1 MASIKEVG
9 VSMESNRLRFLKAS
23 NRRDVHQTAVTTLLL
38 LTFLLLLGGCTMV
51 GPDYVKPT
59 APEPEEW
66 LESPEAEA
74 EVEKFDFSAWWQVF
88 NDRVL
93 DTLVESAYRQNLTLQ
108 VAGIRI
114 LEARA
119 QLGIAIGDQYPQTQQ
134 GFGDASVEKTS
145 RNLPNAASA
154 ERFATVYD
162 LGFDVAWEL
171 DFWGKFRRAVQSGVA
186 DLESSIADYDD
197 NLVFLTSEVASTY
210 INLRTAEERLAVA
223 RGNVKIQ
230 TESLRLAQ
238 AQYDAGA
245 VYELDVFQAKALLRT
260 TQSAI
265 PGFESQIRQAKNA
278 LAILLGKLPGEVDV
292 MIDTAGRVPPPPTE
306 LALGFPAELLRRRPD
321 IRLAERQLAG
331 QSAQIGVARADLFPH
346 FSLLGSIGYA
356 SAGSTSRPES
366 RNAGK
371 GELFTR
377 KSFNYSFG
385 PSFSW
390 DIFNYGR
397 ITNAVRVEDARFQQ
411 LAVDYEN
418 TVLEAYQEVED
429 ALIAYLRTQEQVAF
443 LADAVKAYKNAVDLS
458 SLQYT
463 EGLVDFQRVLDSQQ
477 NLVQTQDTL
486 VSTTGDVVL
495 SLVGLYK
502 ALGGGWE
509 IRVGRDF
516 VPPEI
521 REEMA
526 ERTDWGELLA
536 PEKLEQSP
544 SEEAG
549 KLFNRPDW

>member
-1 MASIKEVG
+1 MEAIRGNALQTCILRS
-9 VSMESNRLRFLKAS
+9 VSH
-23 NRRDVHQTAVTTLLL
+23 RDFILLL
-38 LTFLLLLGGCTMV
+38 LLALSFLLGGCTMV

-59 APEPEEW
+59 APAPDEW
-66 LESPEAEA
+66 LEPLES
-74 EVEKFDFSAWWQVF
+74 VEQGTKTNLSAWWQAF
-88 NDRVL
+88 NDPVL
-93 DTLVESAYRQNLTLQ
+93 NTLVESAYRQNLTLQ

-210 INLRTAEERLAVA
+210 IDLRTTEERLAVA
-223 RGNVKIQ
+223 LANVEIQ

-238 AQYDAGA
+238 AQFDAGA

-265 PGFESQIRQAKNA
+265 PGFETQIRQAKNA
-278 LAILLGKLPGEVDV
+278 LAILLGKLPGEVDG
-292 MIDTAGRVPPPPTE
+292 MIGTAGRVPEVPDE
-306 LALGFPAELLRRRPD
+306 LVLGFPTELLRRRPD

-331 QSAQIGVARADLFPH
+331 QSAQIGVAKADLFPS
-346 FSLLGSIGYA
+346 FSLFGTIGFA

-366 RNAGK
+366 RNAGA
-371 GELFTR
+371 GELFSR

-390 DIFNYGR
+390 DLFNYGR

-429 ALIAYLRTQEQVAF
+429 ALVAFMRTRERVAF
-443 LADAVKAYKNAVDLS
+443 LDDAVTAYKKAVDLS

-486 VSTTGDVVL
+486 VATTGDVVL

-516 VPPEI
+516 VPREI
-521 REEMA
+521 KNEMD

-536 PEKLEQSP
+536 PEKLETTP
-544 SEEAG
+544 SEETDR
-549 KLFNRPDW
+549 LFNRPDW